1 MLHLQTLTQTAM
13 IPLDTTTGTT
23 SPVKWLSGTIS
34 IPLGMLIPLRPLII
48 VLAAFIAVDF
58 ITGLIASWNRG
69 EGFCSKKMW
78 RTIYKCAFAFT
89 GVVMMH
95 LLDEVVLMP
104 TRTEPLHLANY
115 FTAFVCG
122 TEFWSFLENGSELS
136 QHPVFRVVRK
146 LMNNKFKEAT
156 GADLEKTIKETDNN
170 ENRNQQ
176 NPLL

>member
-1 MLHLQTLTQTAM
+1 M
-13 IPLDTTTGTT
+13 IPLDTTHGTT
-23 SPVKWLSGTIS
+23 SATKWLSGLLS
-34 IPLGMLIPLRPLII
+34 IPLGILVPLRPLLI
-48 VLAAFIAVDF
+48 VLVAFIAIDF
-58 ITGLIASWNRG
+58 ITGLVASWHRG

-95 LLDEVVLMP
+95 LLDEVVLLP
-104 TRTEPLHLANY
+104 TRTSPLHLANY

-136 QHPVFRVVRK
+136 QHPVFRIVRR

-156 GADLEKTIKETDNN
+156 GADLDATIQKEQHQDH
-170 ENRNQQ
+170 EDRDQ
-176 NPLL
+176 

>member
-1 MLHLQTLTQTAM
+1 M

-23 SPVKWLSGTIS
+23 SATKWLSGLLS
-34 IPLGMLIPLRPLII
+34 IPLGILVPLRPLLI
-48 VLAAFIAVDF
+48 VLVAFIAIDF
-58 ITGLIASWNRG
+58 ITGLVASWHRG

-95 LLDEVVLMP
+95 LLDEVVLLP
-104 TRTEPLHLANY
+104 TRTSPLHLANY

-136 QHPVFRVVRK
+136 QHPVFRIVRR

-156 GADLEKTIKETDNN
+156 GEDLDQTIKDTKNQTNQHN
-170 ENRNQQ
+170 EDRHQ
-176 NPLL
+176 

>member
-1 MLHLQTLTQTAM
+1 M

-23 SPVKWLSGTIS
+23 SATKWLSGLLS
-34 IPLGMLIPLRPLII
+34 IPLGILVPLRPLLI
-48 VLAAFIAVDF
+48 VLVAFIAIDF
-58 ITGLIASWNRG
+58 ITGLVASWHRG

-95 LLDEVVLMP
+95 LLDEVVLLP
-104 TRTEPLHLANY
+104 TRTSPLHLANY

-136 QHPVFRVVRK
+136 QHPVFRIVRR

-156 GADLEKTIKETDNN
+156 GADLDATIQKEQHQDH
-170 ENRNQQ
+170 EDRNQ
-176 NPLL
+176 

>member
-1 MLHLQTLTQTAM
+1 M

-23 SPVKWLSGTIS
+23 SATKWLSGLLS
-34 IPLGMLIPLRPLII
+34 IPLGILLPLRPLLI
-48 VLAAFIAVDF
+48 VLVAFITIDF
-58 ITGLIASWNRG
+58 ITGLVASWHRG

-78 RTIYKCAFAFT
+78 RTIYKCVFAFT

-95 LLDEVVLMP
+95 LLDDVVLLP
-104 TRTEPLHLANY
+104 TRTTPLHLANY

-136 QHPVFRVVRK
+136 QHPVFRVVRR

-156 GADLEKTIKETDNN
+156 GADLDATIQKEQHQDH
-170 ENRNQQ
+170 EDRNQ
-176 NPLL
+176 

>member
-1 MLHLQTLTQTAM
+1 M

-23 SPVKWLSGTIS
+23 SATKWLSGLLS
-34 IPLGMLIPLRPLII
+34 IPLGILVPLRPLLI
-48 VLAAFIAVDF
+48 VLVAFIAIDF
-58 ITGLIASWNRG
+58 ITGLVASWHRG

-95 LLDEVVLMP
+95 LLDEVVLLP
-104 TRTEPLHLANY
+104 TRTSPLHLANY

-136 QHPVFRVVRK
+136 QHPVFRIVRR

-156 GADLEKTIKETDNN
+156 GADLDAPIQKEQHQDH
-170 ENRNQQ
+170 EDRDQ
-176 NPLL
+176 

>member
-1 MLHLQTLTQTAM
+1 M

-23 SPVKWLSGTIS
+23 SATKWLSGLLS
-34 IPLGMLIPLRPLII
+34 IPLGILIPLRPLLI
-48 VLAAFIAVDF
+48 VLVAFIAIDF
-58 ITGLIASWNRG
+58 ITGLVASWHRG

-95 LLDEVVLMP
+95 LLDEVVLLP
-104 TRTEPLHLANY
+104 TRTSPLHLANY

-122 TEFWSFLENGSELS
+122 TEFWSFLENGSEVS
-136 QHPVFRVVRK
+136 QHPIFRIVRK

-156 GADLEKTIKETDNN
+156 GEDLDQTIKDTKNQTNQHN
-170 ENRNQQ
+170 EDRHQ
-176 NPLL
+176 

>member
-1 MLHLQTLTQTAM
+1 M

-23 SPVKWLSGTIS
+23 SATKWLSGLLS
-34 IPLGMLIPLRPLII
+34 IPLGILVPLRPLLI
-48 VLAAFIAVDF
+48 VLVAFIAIDF
-58 ITGLIASWNRG
+58 ITGLVASWHRG

-95 LLDEVVLMP
+95 LLDEVVLLP
-104 TRTEPLHLANY
+104 TRTSPLHLANY

-122 TEFWSFLENGSELS
+122 IEFWSFLENGSELS
-136 QHPVFRVVRK
+136 QHPVFRIVRR

-156 GADLEKTIKETDNN
+156 GADLDATIQKEQHQDH
-170 ENRNQQ
+170 EDRDQ
-176 NPLL
+176 

>member
-1 MLHLQTLTQTAM
+1 MFAVENDKTM
-13 IPLDTTTGTT
+13 IPLDNTTGTS
-23 SPVKWLSGTIS
+23 SPIKWLSGVLS
-34 IPLGMLIPLRPLII
+34 VPLGLLIPLRPLLI
-48 VLAAFIAVDF
+48 VLTAFIAVDF
-58 ITGLIASWNRG
+58 ITGLLASWSRG

-95 LLDEVVLMP
+95 LLDAVVLLP

-122 TEFWSFLENGSELS
+122 TEFWSFLENGSALS
-136 QHPVFRVVRK
+136 NHPIFRIVRR

-156 GADLEKTIKETDNN
+156 GEDLDEAIRETKKDN
-170 ENRNQQ
+170 E
-176 NPLL
+176 

>member
-1 MLHLQTLTQTAM
+1 M

-23 SPVKWLSGTIS
+23 SSTKWLSGALS
-34 IPLGMLIPLRPLII
+34 IPFGIIIPLRPLIV
-48 VLAAFIAVDF
+48 VLTAFIAVDF

-78 RTIYKCAFAFT
+78 RTVYKCVFAFT

-95 LLDEVVLMP
+95 LLDEVVLLP

-115 FTAFVCG
+115 FTAFICG

-136 QHPVFRVVRK
+136 NHPVFRVVRK
-146 LMNNKFKEAT
+146 LMNHKFKEAT
-156 GADLEKTIKETDNN
+156 GADIDKAIKDVEQEKKGKDN
-170 ENRNQQ
+170 EQE
-176 NPLL
+176 

>member
-1 MLHLQTLTQTAM
+1 M

-23 SPVKWLSGTIS
+23 SATKWVSGALS
-34 IPLGMLIPLRPLII
+34 IPFGLFLPLRPLII
-48 VLAAFIAVDF
+48 VLVTFIAIDF

-78 RTIYKCAFAFT
+78 RTIYKIAFAFT

-95 LLDEVVLMP
+95 LLDEIVLGPM
-104 TRTEPLHLANY
+104 TTEPLQLANY

-136 QHPVFRVVRK
+136 NHPVFRIVRK
-146 LMNNKFKEAT
+146 LMNHKFKEAT
-156 GADLEKTIKETDNN
+156 GADLDETIAKTKEDIKLNN
-170 ENRNQQ
+170 DEQSKD
-176 NPLL
+176 

>member
-1 MLHLQTLTQTAM
+1 M

-23 SPVKWLSGTIS
+23 SATKWLSGLLS
-34 IPLGMLIPLRPLII
+34 IPLGILLPLRPLLI
-48 VLAAFIAVDF
+48 VLVAFIAIDF
-58 ITGLIASWNRG
+58 ITGLVASWHRG

-95 LLDEVVLMP
+95 LLDEVVLLP
-104 TRTEPLHLANY
+104 TRTSPLHLANY

-136 QHPVFRVVRK
+136 QHPVFRIVRR

-156 GADLEKTIKETDNN
+156 GADLDATIQKEQHQDH
-170 ENRNQQ
+170 EDRDQ
-176 NPLL
+176 

>member
-1 MLHLQTLTQTAM
+1 M

-23 SPVKWLSGTIS
+23 SATKWLSGLLS
-34 IPLGMLIPLRPLII
+34 IPLGILIPLRPLLI
-48 VLAAFIAVDF
+48 VLVAFIAIDF
-58 ITGLIASWNRG
+58 ITGLVASWHRG

-95 LLDEVVLMP
+95 LLDEVVLLP
-104 TRTEPLHLANY
+104 TRTSPLHLANY

-136 QHPVFRVVRK
+136 QHPVFRIVRR

-156 GADLEKTIKETDNN
+156 GADLDATIQKEQHQDH
-170 ENRNQQ
+170 EDRNQ
-176 NPLL
+176 

>member
-1 MLHLQTLTQTAM
+1 M

-23 SPVKWLSGTIS
+23 SATKWLSGLLS
-34 IPLGMLIPLRPLII
+34 IPLGILIPLRPLLI
-48 VLAAFIAVDF
+48 VLVAFIAIDF
-58 ITGLIASWNRG
+58 ITGLVASWHRG

-95 LLDEVVLMP
+95 LLDEVVLLP
-104 TRTEPLHLANY
+104 TRTSPLHLANY

-136 QHPVFRVVRK
+136 QHPVFRIVRR

-156 GADLEKTIKETDNN
+156 GADLDATIQKEQHQDH
-170 ENRNQQ
+170 EDRDQ
-176 NPLL
+176 

>member
-1 MLHLQTLTQTAM
+1 MAVCVTFANLTQTTM

-23 SPVKWLSGTIS
+23 SQVKWISGVLS
-34 IPLGMLIPLRPLII
+34 IPFGMLLPLRPLII
-48 VLAAFIAVDF
+48 VLAAFIAIDF

-95 LLDEVVLMP
+95 LLDEVVLLP
-104 TRTEPLHLANY
+104 TRTAPLHLANY

-136 QHPVFRVVRK
+136 HHPVFRIVRK

-156 GADLEKTIKETDNN
+156 GADLDQTIKDTETPQETHED
-170 ENRNQQ
+170 
-176 NPLL
+176 

>member
-1 MLHLQTLTQTAM
+1 M

-23 SPVKWLSGTIS
+23 SATKWLSGLLS
-34 IPLGMLIPLRPLII
+34 IPLGILVPLRPLLI
-48 VLAAFIAVDF
+48 VLVAFIAIDF
-58 ITGLIASWNRG
+58 ITGLVASWHRG

-95 LLDEVVLMP
+95 LLDEVVLLP
-104 TRTEPLHLANY
+104 TRTSPLHLANY

-136 QHPVFRVVRK
+136 QHPVFRIVRR

-156 GADLEKTIKETDNN
+156 GADLDATIQKEQHQDH
-170 ENRNQQ
+170 EDRDQ
-176 NPLL
+176 

>member
-1 MLHLQTLTQTAM
+1 M
-13 IPLDTTTGTT
+13 
-23 SPVKWLSGTIS
+23 S
-34 IPLGMLIPLRPLII
+34 IPFGILLPLRPLIV
-48 VLAAFIAVDF
+48 VLVTFVAIDF

-78 RTIYKCAFAFT
+78 RTIYKLAFAFT

-95 LLDEVVLMP
+95 LLDEIVLMP

-136 QHPVFRVVRK
+136 QHPVFRIVRK
-146 LMNNKFKEAT
+146 LMNNKLKDAT
-156 GADLEKTIKETDNN
+156 GADIEKAVKDMKKE
-170 ENRNQQ
+170 EEK
-176 NPLL
+176 

>member
-1 MLHLQTLTQTAM
+1 M

-23 SPVKWLSGTIS
+23 SATKWLSGLLS
-34 IPLGMLIPLRPLII
+34 IPLGILVPLRPLLI
-48 VLAAFIAVDF
+48 VLVAFIAIDF
-58 ITGLIASWNRG
+58 ITGLVASWHRG

-95 LLDEVVLMP
+95 LLDEVVLLP
-104 TRTEPLHLANY
+104 TRTSPLHLANY

-136 QHPVFRVVRK
+136 QHPVFRIVRR

-156 GADLEKTIKETDNN
+156 GADLEATIQKEQHQDH
-170 ENRNQQ
+170 EDRDQ
-176 NPLL
+176 

>member
-1 MLHLQTLTQTAM
+1 M

-23 SPVKWLSGTIS
+23 SATKWLSGLLS
-34 IPLGMLIPLRPLII
+34 IPLGILVPLRPLLI
-48 VLAAFIAVDF
+48 VLVAFIAIDF
-58 ITGLIASWNRG
+58 ITGLVASWHRG

-95 LLDEVVLMP
+95 LLDEVVLLP
-104 TRTEPLHLANY
+104 TRTSPLHLANY

-136 QHPVFRVVRK
+136 QHPVFRIVRR

-156 GADLEKTIKETDNN
+156 GADLDATIQKEQPQDH
-170 ENRNQQ
+170 EDRDQ
-176 NPLL
+176 